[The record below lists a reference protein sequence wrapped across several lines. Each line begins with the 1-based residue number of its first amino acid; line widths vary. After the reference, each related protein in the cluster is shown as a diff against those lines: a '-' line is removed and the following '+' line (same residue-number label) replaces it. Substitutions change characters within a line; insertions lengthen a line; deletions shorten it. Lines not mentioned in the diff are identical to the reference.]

1 MCEVATEALVSC
13 ERYTPTVAW
22 VLARAITHALVGL
35 EPRRVEVEA
44 HLQKGIPGFAIVGLA
59 DRACQEAKHRVR
71 SGVVSA
77 ALEWP
82 HGKRI
87 TVNLAPAALRKEGSG
102 FDLPISLALIGA
114 TRQLPPERLAEHA
127 AVGELALDGRIRPV
141 AGTLAVAEGARS
153 SGLSRLVCA
162 VESASEVALAGIE
175 PVPFAYLHEAVA
187 YFRGQIDAP
196 GFEPFSDD
204 VLVPEEVPDL
214 ADLRGQERARRALEI
229 AAAGSHNL
237 LLLGPPGTGKTML
250 ARRLPGVLPALTRE
264 EALEVTRIHS
274 VAGLLPPGR
283 ALVSVPPFRSP
294 HHGASAPAIV
304 GGGSSPRPGEV
315 SLAHRGVLLMDEIP
329 EFPRSVLESLR
340 QPLED
345 GVVAVARVGGHALFP
360 ARFQLVGT
368 MNMCPCGGR
377 GDPAVECACTP
388 QRLQSYR
395 EKLSRALLDRFD
407 LAVAMPRPRAA
418 ELAAPPAEA
427 SVYVRKRVGAARERL
442 AVSAPRRTDDASE
455 LLSSAVDRLPLSG
468 RGRARVARV
477 ARTIAALSCENMVE
491 ASHVA
496 EALSYRMPSEL
507 AAA

>member
-1 MCEVATEALVSC
+1 M
-13 ERYTPTVAW
+13 
-22 VLARAITHALVGL
+22 LARAVTHALVGL
-35 EPRRVEVEA
+35 EPRKVEVEA
-44 HLQKGIPGFAIVGLA
+44 HLQPGIPGFAIVGLA

-82 HGKRI
+82 VNRRI

-102 FDLPISLALIGA
+102 FDLPIALAVLGA
-114 TRQLPPERLAEHA
+114 TRQLPPERLAEHS

-141 AGTLAVAEGARS
+141 AGTLAVAEGARRA
-153 SGLSRLVCA
+153 GLKWLVCA
-162 VESASEVALAGIE
+162 AESAPEAALAGIE
-175 PVPFAYLHEAVA
+175 PVPVRNLHEVVE
-187 YFRGQIDAP
+187 YFRGRIDAP
-196 GFEPFSDD
+196 PYDPIDETAIEGSTC
-204 VLVPEEVPDL
+204 PDL

-237 LLLGPPGTGKTML
+237 LLMGPPGTGKTML
-250 ARRLPGVLPALTRE
+250 ARRLPGILPTLTRD

-283 ALVSVPPFRSP
+283 ALVSVPPFRAP

-304 GGGSSPRPGEV
+304 GGGPTPRPGEV
-315 SLAHRGVLLMDEIP
+315 SLSHRGVLFMDELP

-345 GVVAVARVGGHALFP
+345 GFIAVARVGGHAIFP
-360 ARFQLVGT
+360 ACFQLVGT

-377 GDPAVECACTP
+377 GDPAVECACTS
-388 QRLQSYR
+388 QRLSAYR
-395 EKLSRALLDRFD
+395 EKVSRALLDRFD

-418 ELAAPPAEA
+418 ELAAPRAEA
-427 SVYVRKRVGAARERL
+427 SASVRVRVLGARKRL
-442 AVSAPRRTDDASE
+442 QSPPLRRTEDASE

-477 ARTIAALSCENMVE
+477 ARTIATLADAASVE
-491 ASHVA
+491 PAHVA
-496 EALSYRMPSEL
+496 EALSYRMPGEL
-507 AAA
+507 PAA